1 MILVDESNTT
11 DHDNSWCPRP
21 VTSAPVVLPYHTW
34 LWSTSVATTN
44 PNIETIQNIDTYMH
58 SPGSLQ
64 YPLVSL
70 HPGAHTAET

>member
-1 MILVDESNTT
+1 MSLTPLTMTTVGVRDLRPCSSSVTISHLTLVNT
-11 DHDNSWCPRP
+11 
-21 VTSAPVVLPYHTW
+21 
-34 LWSTSVATTN
+34 VATTN
-44 PNIETIQNIDTYMH
+44 PDIETIQNIDTYMH